1 MNWIENFVKKSYA
14 YLQIEKQLK
23 GKKQGHTPNKAYLTE
38 AQRIGPETT
47 TRIQDVRSMCQAS
60 GFKLDSCLAVTNK
73 VSYEGFWVVFFFSQV
88 KVSLCNSLT
97 LSWNLLY
104 RPGRFLLPPECLGYQ
119 CWPQLPGQ
127 MQVLHRCNSSA
138 FFYLNTKRCNCD
150 SIC

>member
-73 VSYEGFWVVFFFSQV
+73 VSYEGFWVVFFFLKS
-88 KVSLCNSLT
+88 
-97 LSWNLLY
+97 
-104 RPGRFLLPPECLGYQ
+104 RFLCVTASHCPGICSIDQGDFCCLQSAWVISVGHNCQ
-119 CWPQLPGQ
+119 G
-127 MQVLHRCNSSA
+127 RCRFCIDVILQH
-138 FFYLNTKRCNCD
+138 FFT
-150 SIC
+150 